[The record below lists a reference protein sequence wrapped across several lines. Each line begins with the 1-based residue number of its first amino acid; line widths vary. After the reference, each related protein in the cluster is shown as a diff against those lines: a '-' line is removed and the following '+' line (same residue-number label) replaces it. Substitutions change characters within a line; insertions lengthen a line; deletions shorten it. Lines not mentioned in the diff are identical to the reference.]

1 MLWRTAYYWLAQQP
15 YLTEKIFVAGSG
27 KRAERLVAGLRGRK
41 DLGIEV
47 VAWSGALGSEP
58 TRDELGASLFKI
70 ARNRGVDRIIVALDD
85 RRGSLPVSELLELKL
100 SGVRIEEAT
109 TLLERIS
116 GKIEL
121 DQLRPSWL
129 IFSSGFSL
137 GLMNQLLRRLFSSLV
152 ALAILLITLPLM
164 PFIILAIKVSSAG
177 PVFYRQLRVGRNGK
191 NFHCYKFRTMRK
203 DAEAD
208 SGATWASD
216 DDPRITRVGS
226 LLRKARLDEIPQ
238 LWNVLKGDMG
248 FVGPRPERPEFVEW
262 LSREIP
268 FYNLR
273 HVIRPGLSGWAQ
285 VRYKYGNS
293 VEDARQKLEYDL
305 YYIKNC
311 SIGLDFLILF
321 ETLKT
326 VTLGRGAK

>member
-1 MLWRTAYYWLAQQP
+1 MLRHIEQRSGIAFLEAKNHFEAQGAKDAVV
-15 YLTEKIFVAGSG
+15 EASG
-27 KRAERLVAGLRGRK
+27 QLKTIA
-41 DLGIEV
+41 
-47 VAWSGALGSEP
+47 
-58 TRDELGASLFKI
+58 ASLFKI